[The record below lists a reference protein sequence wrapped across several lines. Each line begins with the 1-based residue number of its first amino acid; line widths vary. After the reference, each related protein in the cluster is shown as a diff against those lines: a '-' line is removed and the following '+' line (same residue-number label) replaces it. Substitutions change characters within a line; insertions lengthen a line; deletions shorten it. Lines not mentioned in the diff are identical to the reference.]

1 MSGSI
6 RFRSL
11 REYYCNQLSGITSIL
26 PKKGI
31 NIIRYYHRCSSS
43 EYYKQKCIYCKSTIF
58 FHYYFKP
65 GKTMKTFFKSKLKK
79 GVDYRWIT
87 GGLQVDYRMCGLQV
101 WIYCNPHLFSNQNWK
116 KVWITVT
123 VNLIIETLP
132 VATELIR
139 QVLAD
144 WRVSFTNLS

>member
-79 GVDYRWIT
+79 GVDYSKSYNWNSTCSNR
-87 GGLQVDYRMCGLQV
+87 VDQTSPSRLKSFFYKSQLR
-101 WIYCNPHLFSNQNWK
+101 I
-116 KVWITVT
+116 KVDPSSK
-123 VNLIIETLP
+123 N
-132 VATELIR
+132 
-139 QVLAD
+139 
-144 WRVSFTNLS
+144 FTNLFNKNAVNSKKKYSNPKVFTTPLK